1 MPECNDSNKTIGIL
15 LGILVGAFF
24 AYIILKR
31 DQTPT
36 LSLEQMQQQKI
47 LQQQEQ
53 ILQQQIQQ
61 QAQLTNWQPMDIPK
75 VDNVKPSIIQQ
86 DPKLVQIESQS
97 QRATSQL
104 DQITS
109 KIQELQNTISK
120 LQQNNMVQQPQVLA
134 QHQIVQHQQDMQQHV
149 SNTIYK
155 NKQITNF
162 VKDKDGDIIGIS
174 TERDAKINGK

>member
-15 LGILVGAFF
+15 LGVLVGAFF
-24 AYIILKR
+24 VYIILKR

-36 LSLEQMQQQKI
+36 LSLEQIQQQKI

-53 ILQQQIQQ
+53 ILQQQTQQ
-61 QAQLTNWQPMDIPK
+61 QVQLTNWQPMDIPK
-75 VDNVKPSIIQQ
+75 VDNIKPSIIQQ

-97 QRATSQL
+97 QRTTSQL

-120 LQQNNMVQQPQVLA
+120 LQQNNTAQQPQVLT
-134 QHQIVQHQQDMQQHV
+134 QPQIVWPQQDMQQHV

-155 NKQITNF
+155 NNEKWE
-162 VKDKDGDIIGIS
+162 VKRGLDGRISSLNII
-174 TERDAKINGK
+174 RDVKKSG